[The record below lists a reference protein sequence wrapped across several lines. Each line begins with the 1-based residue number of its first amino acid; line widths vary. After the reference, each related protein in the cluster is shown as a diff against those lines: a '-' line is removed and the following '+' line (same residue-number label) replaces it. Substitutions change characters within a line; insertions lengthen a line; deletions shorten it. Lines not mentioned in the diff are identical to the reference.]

1 MPNGTYAEEREE
13 LRGDLTRLASLAEEL
28 DVAMIADAARALDAK
43 LRQERFNV
51 VVLGEFK
58 RGKTTFVNALLGA
71 DILPTAVVPLT
82 SIVTV
87 VTWGEEVSAEITFLD
102 GRTEQVEPSALA
114 RYVTEPENPENRLGI
129 ERALLRFPAEDLRDG
144 VFLVDTPGVG
154 SVYLH
159 NSETARAFVSE
170 ADAVV
175 FLTAADPP
183 ISASEREFLSEIRE
197 ETPKTLFVLNKVDR
211 HDASDLDEAL
221 GFTRDVLRSTLG
233 SDVELYPLS
242 AQQALEAKRSGDAAS
257 LEASGLPA
265 FERDF
270 RRFLLEEKGRT
281 LLGSVRLRAR
291 NLVGD
296 LRIKIDV
303 EEHAAR
309 LPVAEL
315 DRAREA
321 MEEVF
326 EHAQRSRDDLH
337 VLLLSET
344 ERLVRTVEGHLEE
357 LRAREEEAL
366 RRKADGFLGDVSDL
380 RRARQALNALVKET
394 LREGIDR
401 WRTGEERTVADAF
414 RASTVRFTEETDRI
428 AAETVR
434 SCGEILGLSLSTRS
448 GVVEALPQTRFTY
461 GFFEVPTILE
471 SILPDVRGYLPK
483 KTGRRIM
490 EKDMNER
497 IPMLVDKHCGRLR
510 WDFVQRLDRSRIAL
524 ERALDERLTATI
536 ESLRRAVARS
546 EIDRRRTESEAR
558 SAEERAEVA
567 RRELADIERLLE
579 RGSAE
584 TEAQGASR

>member
-28 DVAMIADAARALDAK
+28 DVAMIAGAVRALDAK
-43 LRQERFNV
+43 LLQERFNV

-71 DILPTAVVPLT
+71 DVLPTAVVPLT

-102 GRTEQVEPSALA
+102 GRTVQVEPSALA

-175 FLTAADPP
+175 FITAADPP
-183 ISASEREFLSEIRE
+183 ISASEREFLSEIRA

-211 HDASDLDEAL
+211 HDASDLGEAL

-242 AQQALEAKRSGDAAS
+242 ARKALEAKLSGDSAS

-291 NLVGD
+291 NLAGD
-296 LRIKIDV
+296 LRIRIDV
-303 EEHAAR
+303 EEHSAR

-321 MEEVF
+321 MEEIF

-344 ERLVRTVEGHLEE
+344 ERLVRTVEGHLEQ
-357 LRAREEEAL
+357 LRALEEEAL
-366 RRKADGFLGDVSDL
+366 RREADGFLGEVADL
-380 RRARQALNALVKET
+380 KGARQALNALVKET
-394 LREGIDR
+394 LREGVDR
-401 WRTGEERTVADAF
+401 WRTGEERTVADMF
-414 RASTVRFTEETDRI
+414 RASTVRFIEEIDRI
-428 AAETVR
+428 ATETVR
-434 SCGEILGLSLSTRS
+434 LCGEILGLSLSTGS
-448 GVVEALPQTRFTY
+448 GGVEPLPQTQFTY

-483 KTGRRIM
+483 KTARWLM
-490 EKDMNER
+490 EKEVNER

-524 ERALDERLTATI
+524 EHALDERLAATI

-546 EIDRRRTESEAR
+546 EVDRRRTESEAR

-567 RRELADIERLLE
+567 RRELADLERSLE

-584 TEAQGASR
+584 AEVQGASR